1 MTMNEELK
9 NSIRA
14 FVQTLREMFMIDDAA
29 ELDFGIYRIMAQKK
43 AEIEDFFGLND
54 ESDKNAL
61 CQKIE
66 GIMKEQLGA
75 SADVAEI
82 KKMIENRIRI
92 YREDGISMDEINRN
106 PKIVELRQKLEDT
119 GDPAVMLPRVL
130 TALNDF
136 FSRYYDKGDFISQRR
151 YVNGG
156 DATYLVPYNGEEVKL
171 HWANADQYYIKTSE
185 AFKNYRFKLRN
196 GKEVE
201 FTLKNFTPLA
211 INNTKDLKDYAR
223 MFKLWD
229 GRIREDDESPMNYS
243 PIHLDEDGI
252 LRIDFTYE
260 LIKKKGRDPQGE
272 LNKSTFSA
280 LTPLI
285 LKDYST
291 DYLQLLS
298 KPEGKN
304 VEELMRHICR
314 YTAKNK
320 SDFFIHKN
328 LGDFLR
334 RELDYF
340 LKNEVLQVSDLDYK
354 NLRRSLAEAKTI
366 KAVGEEIIQMLAGL
380 EDFQKKLWLKKKF
393 VVQSDYCITL
403 DRVPES
409 LYEEICSNDR
419 QHEEWKK
426 LFSIEEIKATPADMF
441 NPAIKG
447 YTGQLTVE
455 FLKEN
460 PHLVLDTA
468 FFPVEFKQR
477 LLSSVENI
485 DAECNGLLIN
495 SENFQALE
503 FLREKQTE
511 SISGIFIDP
520 PYNTGDDGFVYK
532 DNYFDSSWLSMIN
545 DRLRLST
552 ELMSN
557 RASTM
562 ISIGDEESEYLASL
576 IRQNYGKDNFFG
588 TMIWE
593 KKKKGSFLSGKI
605 AKMKDYIHCYA
616 KNINEFGGYVGEYNF
631 DIETYPCI
639 NPDNAISTR
648 IFKAGIKSKYK
659 EADKILRTGSIISA
673 GNMSL
678 KLLSDLIIKDRILVK
693 DVEVEGNWRYNQD
706 SLNDYMSEGAIYI
719 TQDLYF
725 RRIVSD
731 GRLKIPKDLLL
742 RLGDESTED
751 TDFRKYDVNNVNR
764 FGWGTNEDANEE
776 LHQIIG
782 EQYSVSY
789 PKPSKLITLLLAL
802 NRITN
807 GTFLDYF
814 AGSGTTAHAVINLN
828 REDQGKRKYILCEM
842 GDYFDTVILPRIQKV
857 IYSKDWK
864 DGKPV
869 SRIGSSH
876 CFKYIRLEQYEDTLN
891 NLYRE
896 PKDGE
901 WYEEKIG
908 PDTIGYVMDMQS
920 QHNWMHTDWMA
931 DPFDVKMKITRGNET
946 REQTIDVVET
956 FNYLIG
962 LNVEKMLWPA
972 DGMQV
977 VMGTTRKGKRTMAIW
992 RKTSQVTDEQVTTFL
1007 DSVDYK
1013 PFKQIYL
1020 NGETTL
1026 GTKLDGKLKQTE
1038 TEFEYRMFSQK

>member
-1 MTMNEELK
+1 MNEELK

-92 YREDGISMDEINRN
+92 YREDDLSMDEINRK

-201 FTLKNFTPLA
+201 FTLKNAVQLK
-211 INNTKDLKDYAR
+211 NNEKDQKDWAR
-223 MFKLWD
+223 KFKLWD
-229 GRIREDDESPMNYS
+229 GVSEPDAEPAPGYVPVQMEDDGVLHIY
-243 PIHLDEDGI
+243 
-252 LRIDFTYE
+252 FTYE
-260 LIKKKGRDPQGE
+260 LMKKKGNEQKT
-272 LNKSTFSA
+272 LNNAIFDTLASIIMEKYKDDYFDL
-280 LTPLI
+280 LTKPTN
-285 LKDYST
+285 KD
-291 DYLQLLS
+291 
-298 KPEGKN
+298 
-304 VEELMRHICR
+304 VEELRRHINR
-314 YTAKNK
+314 YTAKNS
-320 SDFFIHKN
+320 SDYFIHKD
-328 LGDFLR
+328 LGGFLR

-340 LKNEVLQVSDLDYK
+340 LKNEVLHVSDLDYN

-366 KAVGEEIIQMLAGL
+366 KAVGEEIIRMLSGL

-419 QHEEWKK
+419 QHEEWKQ

-441 NPAIKG
+441 KPATKG
-447 YTGQLTVE
+447 YTGQLTVD

-477 LLSSVENI
+477 LLSSIENI
-485 DAECNGLLIN
+485 DEECNGLLIN

-503 FLREKQTE
+503 LLQEKYQE
-511 SISGIFIDP
+511 KVKCVYIDP
-520 PYNTGDDGFVYK
+520 PYNTGSDNNFLYK
-532 DNYFDSSWLSMIN
+532 DNYQHSSWASMMN
-545 DRLRLST
+545 DRALLSYRLMNELGCYYVST
-552 ELMSN
+552 
-557 RASTM
+557 
-562 ISIGDEESEYLASL
+562 D
-576 IRQNYGKDNFFG
+576 D
-588 TMIWE
+588 
-593 KKKKGSFLSGKI
+593 
-605 AKMKDYIHCYA
+605 
-616 KNINEFGGYVGEYNF
+616 GEYCNIQQILCNIFGEQNF
-631 DIETYPCI
+631 IADIIWNSRKSVSNDALISGAINHTTSFTKDKAKLTAQKVNYRIGGLKGTFI
-639 NPDNAISTR
+639 NPDNDPKGPWTIDPMDAPGIRANLSYKITNKETGQEFYPASGRHWRFEEKDTLKYIEEGR
-648 IFKAGIKSKYK
+648 IVFGKTGDAKPGFKRYLFEAEAKGITQTTLWDDVKTTTEGTKLLLEMFGESLPKETVDGIK
-659 EADKILRTGSIISA
+659 
-673 GNMSL
+673 
-678 KLLSDLIIKDRILVK
+678 
-693 DVEVEGNWRYNQD
+693 
-706 SLNDYMSEGAIYI
+706 
-719 TQDLYF
+719 
-725 RRIVSD
+725 
-731 GRLKIPKDLLL
+731 
-742 RLGDESTED
+742 
-751 TDFRKYDVNNVNR
+751 
-764 FGWGTNEDANEE
+764 
-776 LHQIIG
+776 
-782 EQYSVSY
+782 
-789 PKPSKLITLLLAL
+789 PKPIELIKRVIELSC
-802 NRITN
+802 TN
-807 GTFLDYF
+807 NTIAMDFF
-814 AGSGTTAHAVINLN
+814 AGSGTTAQSSIELE
-828 REDQGKRKYILCEM
+828 REEKILKLKYTLCEM
-842 GDYFDTVILPRIQKV
+842 GDYFDDLIIPRTKKV

-869 SRIGSSH
+869 SREGSSH

-896 PKDGE
+896 PKEGE
-901 WYEEKIG
+901 WYEEKIA

-1013 PFKQIYL
+1013 LFKQIYL